1 VLRRY
6 PGSAAG
12 IPSISSRLRQPSE
25 DCQRFAAH
33 NQELISHRMTCSL
46 SVSAP
51 TNSATWLIGA
61 TLFIQHVY
69 TLIVAGVLFNAMLL
83 VGWMSVIGAVSMG
96 YRDLIEDRTV
106 RR

>member
-1 VLRRY
+1 
-6 PGSAAG
+6 
-12 IPSISSRLRQPSE
+12 
-25 DCQRFAAH
+25 
-33 NQELISHRMTCSL
+33 
-46 SVSAP
+46 VSAP